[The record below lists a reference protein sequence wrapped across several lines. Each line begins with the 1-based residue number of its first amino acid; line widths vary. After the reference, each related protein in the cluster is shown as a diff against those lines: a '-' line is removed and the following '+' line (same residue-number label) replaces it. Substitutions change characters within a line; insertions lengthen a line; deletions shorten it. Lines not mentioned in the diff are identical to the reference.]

1 MSKTSHLL
9 SKQNSQQ
16 PKQFRGGEKK
26 VMKKSL
32 SLLVAIAMV
41 FSMFATLVSADGKA
55 AGQKLQDLGVINGT
69 SNGLDED
76 KEWLRQDVTV
86 LIARLLG
93 AEEAAKATANT
104 HGFED
109 LDSKFYNGFVS
120 WAKENGYFNGESA
133 TKFGV
138 GNPITNQQF
147 AAVLLRVLK
156 VDVEY
161 AEAFDKAVELG
172 LVSKDLDK
180 AANAIRGDIYS
191 SLVTALDYKIDGK
204 TLGNILGLKGYEIVD
219 LDIAKASAVVS
230 KTITVDFNAE
240 LDALK
245 ASDVSVTN
253 ADGAGLLIEKVSFE
267 GSKATIALSDALSNG
282 KTYTVKIASATSK
295 EGSVASALS
304 TEVTFNKATPATIA
318 FVSKTVVSEKNVQIV
333 IKDANGNDVTAD
345 FADDVEVYTSNS
357 NVVDTDLSTDA
368 IGDSI
373 VNVSLVVDED
383 EDVKIE
389 TGNEIISV
397 VALTTLG
404 VTDVSFGGDKASD
417 NTVTLYKDD
426 AVNVLVAAKDQNDNE
441 YKSIVNGLGDFDAIS
456 IKSLNPSIVQVDN
469 DTLTAKALQTGSAT
483 VQVTTEFGGVKST
496 KSVVV
501 TVKAAKGLAGIELS
515 TSSLKLVKDATV
527 EYTVDVKTVDQYGN
541 AINVSEDVTA
551 VAKNDKFSAVET
563 SDNGEGKRVFTV
575 SSTENGSTT
584 IKFSVTKDGKTFSKT
599 LSVTQADQNGLGGYL
614 TESDAVLDFDH
625 AGDNKADGA
634 VNTTTIKVFKKDKN
648 GVKFAQETGAE
659 FASLNEDIVDVD
671 ANGNVTIVTKDG
683 KPKTGKATVTVTVGN
698 AIVAKVNVEVINSAS
713 QLKVVKQ
720 VKETITVKVGDNV
733 SAELFGN
740 GKALE
745 LVNQYEKEY
754 TVQAGDYTIA
764 TSDSGIVDSTG
775 LAKDDGKATI
785 TVGINGTFYVV
796 NVVVKE

>member
-55 AGQKLQDLGVINGT
+55 AGQKLQELGVINGT
-69 SNGLDED
+69 SNGLDENE
-76 KEWLRQDVTV
+76 EWLRQDVTV

-93 AEEAAKATANT
+93 SEEAAKATANT

-120 WAKENGYFNGESA
+120 WAKEKGYFNGESA

-147 AAVLLRVLK
+147 AAVLLRVLN

-180 AANAIRGDIYS
+180 AANAIRGDIYE
-191 SLVTALDYKIDGK
+191 SLVAALDYKIDGK
-204 TLGNILGLKGYEIVD
+204 KLGNILGLKGYEIVD
-219 LDIAKASAVVS
+219 LDIAKASALVS
-230 KTITVDFNAE
+230 KTIVVDFNAE
-240 LDALK
+240 LDTLK
-245 ASDVSVTN
+245 SSDVSVTN
-253 ADGAGLLIEKVSFE
+253 ADGNGLLIEKVSFE
-267 GSKATIALSDALSNG
+267 GSKATIALTDALSNG

-304 TEVTFNKATPATIA
+304 AEVTFNKATPASIA

-357 NVVDTDLSTDA
+357 NVVDTDLSTSA

-404 VTDVSFGGDKASD
+404 ITDVSFGGKASD
-417 NTVTLYKDD
+417 NNVTLYKDE
-426 AVNVLVAAKDQNDNE
+426 AVSVLVKAKDQNDKVYSNE
-441 YKSIVNGLGDFDAIS
+441 VDTDDVDFDSIS

-483 VQVTTEFGGVKST
+483 IQITTEFGGVKST

-501 TVKAAKGLAGIELS
+501 TVKAAKALAGIELS
-515 TSSLKLVKDATV
+515 ASSLKLVKGATV

-541 AINVSEDVTA
+541 PIHVSEPVTA
-551 VAKNDKFSAVET
+551 VAKNDKFSADQK

-575 SSTENGSTT
+575 ESTENGSTT

-599 LSVTQADQNGLGGYL
+599 LNVTQADQNGLGGYL
-614 TESDAVLDFDH
+614 TESDAVLDFDFNGPH
-625 AGDNKADGA
+625 KADGA

-648 GVKFAQETGAE
+648 GVKFAEETDAD
-659 FASLNEDIVDVD
+659 FASLNDDIVDVD
-671 ANGNVTIVTKDG
+671 SNGVVTIVTKDG
-683 KPKTGKATVTVTVGN
+683 KPNKTGKAVITVTVGN

-713 QLKVVKQ
+713 QLKTVKQ
-720 VKETITVKVGDNV
+720 VKETITVNVNDNIE
-733 SAELFGN
+733 SALFGN

-745 LVNQYEKEY
+745 LVNQYDKEY
-754 TVQAGDYTIA
+754 TVQPGDYTIA
-764 TSDSGIVDSTG
+764 TSDSSIVDSTG
-775 LAKDDGKATI
+775 RAKDDGKATI

-796 NVVVKE
+796 NVVVR